1 MTPSYLLYRYAKQK
15 GLPPPVF
22 DLEGDSI
29 YYNGE
34 KFKLQSFGEPG
45 TLPDSTGVASGNQQ
59 RPRQRERRAGQESLP
74 LGREQHLS
82 NVPLSSHTK

>member
-34 KFKLQSFGEPG
+34 KFKLQSFGEHRCSLREPVRTRAEG
-45 TLPDSTGVASGNQQ
+45 E
-59 RPRQRERRAGQESLP
+59 ERRAVEESLP

-82 NVPLSSHTK
+82 HFPLSSHRK